1 MFKLIYKGEETQVI
15 FSFTVLHVYI
25 HVYVTFSSS
34 PGNHSDPIWL
44 DNVECDAVE
53 SCIGSCQRC
62 PVAADHDC
70 RHAEDLT
77 VSCSEYL

>member
-1 MFKLIYKGEETQVI
+1 MYKREKTQAI
-15 FSFTVLHVYI
+15 FSFTVTYI
-25 HVYVTFSSS
+25 HTCLCHISCS